1 MKTSKPIFLP
11 ALCGLALGA
20 ISTRAQIIYDYSW
33 SSFNGSS
40 SLAIPD
46 HNATGVSDIRT
57 ITLDPSRTIM
67 SVTVSF
73 QASGNFNGDLYLTL
87 QHAGSSAVLL
97 NRPGR
102 DTGEPWGYDDSG
114 LDITFQDGAAYGD
127 IHTYRLVLT
136 PEEGAALTGT
146 WQPDGRTVDPASSLS
161 SSPRTSFLR
170 NFNALDASGEWTLFA
185 ADLSSGGLSQITGWG
200 LSVTVVPEPAESILY
215 TTLTIVLGFGLSRFL
230 KKSKNRFQVDCM
242 TRW

>member
-1 MKTSKPIFLP
+1 MKTSQPLFLP
-11 ALCGLALGA
+11 AICALALGA

-46 HNATGVSDIRT
+46 HNATGISDTRT
-57 ITLDPSRTIM
+57 ITLDASRSIL

-73 QASGNFNGDLYLTL
+73 QATGNFNGDLYLTL
-87 QHAGSSAVLL
+87 QHAGSSAFLL

-102 DTGEPWGYDDSG
+102 DTGEAWGYDDSG
-114 LDITFQDGAAYGD
+114 LNITFQDNAAYGD

-136 PEEGAALTGT
+136 PEEGSALTGA
-146 WQPDGRTVDPASSLS
+146 WQPDGRTTDPASTLS

-170 NFNALDASGEWTLFA
+170 NFNALDASGDWTLFA
-185 ADLSSGGLSQITGWG
+185 ADLSSGGTSQITGWG
-200 LSVTVVPEPAESILY
+200 LSVTVVPEPAETALATSVALAIAA
-215 TTLTIVLGFGLSRFL
+215 TFL
-230 KKSKNRFQVDCM
+230 KRARRAAKC
-242 TRW
+242 